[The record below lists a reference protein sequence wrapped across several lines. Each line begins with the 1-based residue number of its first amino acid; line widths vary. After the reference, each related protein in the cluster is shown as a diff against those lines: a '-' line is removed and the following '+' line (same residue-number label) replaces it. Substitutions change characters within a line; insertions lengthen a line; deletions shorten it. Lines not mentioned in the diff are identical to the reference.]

1 MKATQRLDKILA
13 HTGLGTRSEIKQL
26 VKCGAVTVNGSVA
39 KDSGMQVNP
48 QRDKLAVNGESILY
62 REHVYLMMNKP
73 PDVVSAT
80 EDTRERTVVD
90 LLDEAYRHYAVFP
103 VGRLDKDTE
112 GLLLLTNDGAL
123 AHRLLSPRKHVPKTY
138 YARVLGRVDAADGEA
153 FKRGVELDDGY
164 TTLPADLEVLSQGN
178 GEGGGSGVGGAINNV
193 GGGGHSEV
201 LLTIV
206 EGKFHQVKRMFIAVG
221 KRVIY
226 LKRMSMGPLK
236 LDESLRLGEYR
247 ELSAVEL
254 AELML

>member
-13 HTGLGTRSEIKQL
+13 HVGLGTRSEIKQL
-26 VKCGAVTVNGSVA
+26 VRRGAVLVNGAVA

-48 QRDKLAVNGESILY
+48 QQDKLEVDGAPILY

-73 PDVVSAT
+73 PGVVSAT

-90 LLDEAYRHYAVFP
+90 LLDKAYRHFSVFP

-153 FKRGVELDDGY
+153 FKRGVTLDDGY
-164 TTLPADLEVLSQGN
+164 TTLPAELEILSQGGGD
-178 GEGGGSGVGGAINNV
+178 GESGSGGDSEE
-193 GGGGHSEV
+193 HSEV

-221 KRVIY
+221 KRVDY
-226 LKRMSMGPLK
+226 LKRLSMGSLK
-236 LDESLRLGEYR
+236 LDESLRPGEVR
-247 ELSAVEL
+247 ELREDEL
-254 AELML
+254 ARLLV